1 MRQLIKVAELPK
13 SISRPLTRSKPR
25 WARLDLLSESQDRVG
40 EPQRE
45 GDWRE
50 QEEDESKESE
60 ASSQPNSNSD
70 NDDEDKNNGTTVI
83 VYKCVSQND

>member
-60 ASSQPNSNSD
+60 ASSQPNSNND
-70 NDDEDKNNGTTVI
+70 NDDDKNNGIAVI
-83 VYKCVSQND
+83 VYKYVSQND